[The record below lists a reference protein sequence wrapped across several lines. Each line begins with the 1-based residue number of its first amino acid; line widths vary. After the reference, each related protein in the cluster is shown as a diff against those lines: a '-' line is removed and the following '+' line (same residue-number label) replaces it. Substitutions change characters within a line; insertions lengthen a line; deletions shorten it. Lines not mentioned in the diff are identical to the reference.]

1 MDDKVFIFKY
11 FIVYGSFLILKEEEI
26 MGLLELFILA
36 IGLSMDAF
44 AVSICKGLALPKINL
59 KSAGIVGL
67 WFGAFQAL
75 MPLIGY
81 LLGVNFR
88 SYIVSIDHWIAFVL
102 LALIGANMIKEALS
116 DDDEEEEVE
125 IRNLKHGP
133 EEGTIGVYSLDS
145 CSISPTG
152 QVALSR
158 EDNGIKENLGFKTM
172 FLLAVAT
179 SIDALAMGVTFAFLN
194 VNIIPA
200 VSFIGVVTFT
210 CSAIGVKIGNVFGLK
225 YKSKAEIAGGVIL
238 ILLGCKIL
246 IEHLGIL

>member
-1 MDDKVFIFKY
+1 
-11 FIVYGSFLILKEEEI
+11 

-36 IGLSMDAF
+36 VGLSMDAF

-59 KSAGIVGL
+59 KSATIVGV

-88 SYIVSIDHWIAFVL
+88 AYIVSVDHWIAFIL
-102 LALIGANMIKEALS
+102 LALIGINMIKEALS
-116 DDDEEEEVE
+116 EDDEEEESE
-125 IRNLKHGP
+125 IRNLKRDS
-133 EEGTIGVYSLDS
+133 EETLGSYSVTLDS
-145 CSISPTG
+145 CSVSAG
-152 QVALSR
+152 QIALSR
-158 EDNGIKENLGFKTM
+158 GEKNQIKEILGFKTM
-172 FLLAVAT
+172 FLLAIAT

-200 VSFIGVVTFT
+200 ITFIGIVTFSF
-210 CSAIGVKIGNVFGLK
+210 SAVGVKIGNVFGLR
-225 YKSKAEIAGGVIL
+225 YKSKAEIVGGVIL

-246 IEHLGIL
+246 IEHLGII

>member
-1 MDDKVFIFKY
+1 
-11 FIVYGSFLILKEEEI
+11 

-81 LLGVNFR
+81 LLG
-88 SYIVSIDHWIAFVL
+88 
-102 LALIGANMIKEALS
+102 
-116 DDDEEEEVE
+116 DDEEEEAE
-125 IRNLKHGP
+125 IRNLKRGP
-133 EEGTIGVYSLDS
+133 EERTIGVCSLDS

-158 EDNGIKENLGFKTM
+158 EDNGIKEILGFKTM

-200 VSFIGVVTFT
+200 ISFIGVVTFT

>member
-1 MDDKVFIFKY
+1 MDNKVFIFKY

-75 MPLIGY
+75 MPLMGY

-125 IRNLKHGP
+125 IRNLKRGS
-133 EEGTIGVYSLDS
+133 EEGTIGVCSLDS

-158 EDNGIKENLGFKTM
+158 KDNGIKEILGFKTM

-179 SIDALAMGVTFAFLN
+179 SIDALAMGITFAFLN

-200 VSFIGVVTFT
+200 ISFIGVVTFT
-210 CSAIGVKIGNVFGLK
+210 CSAIGVKIGNIFGLK